1 MRDMFDPPASS
12 AAAASPASAPAV
24 PSGFP
29 RKVFDI
35 RRYLF
40 LVVRRLWL
48 VLLCFAVAVGF
59 ALVRMARQVP
69 KYASEAHIH
78 LVQPGGLPAA
88 LQNRENVL
96 GSYLY
101 TQRQLLLSRDV
112 IEAAKAKLGL
122 SPEQFSRKYDSLLVD
137 VLWETAILFIRVT
150 AYEPEFASDYA
161 NAIAEAFVEY
171 KAVERSDSSRN
182 TIVNLSQQAERLNGE
197 IARLEDDMLAFVRE
211 NRVVGIDE
219 RGNVAAELLGDLSK
233 QAAKFKTERM
243 LLEAQQP
250 LLNQASDDAILAT
263 LGYGAVL
270 QPLPAQAA
278 APGGGADA
286 AGAAPAGASDAESL
300 IEHDVV
306 SQPRWGDLKRENAML
321 EAQLANYRKK
331 YKDAHPLIQETL
343 RKLQENEDAL
353 KVEIQFALK
362 QYYSQLEALTIR
374 ERAAKRVEQAWE
386 DEALEIDRKQKAYD
400 GLKRNI
406 DRSQKLYDLIF
417 NRLKEVDISAGIDQE
432 SVRII
437 ESAQVPTAP
446 VNAQNMQMLFLAAL
460 VGIGMGLAL
469 VFLLDLIDD
478 SIRYPEEVSRALGV
492 PFIGLI
498 PAAARDRHGK
508 NTSLLL
514 DIDPTSGFAEAYR
527 NVRSALLLDPDSA
540 ASKVV
545 AVTSAV
551 PQEGKTTTS
560 INLAVCFAQAGSRVL
575 LVDGDLH
582 RGMLHHQLHVNAGW
596 GLSDIL
602 SGRKTAEEVTQ
613 EIATVPGLS
622 FIATGAFPDN
632 PAELVMQNAFD
643 AFLAAAKERY
653 DLVIVDAPPTM
664 VISEAAVI
672 ASKADATL
680 FVVWAGRTSQKL
692 LRTSVRQLLVRGA
705 NVLGVILNKLDLT
718 RISSYG
724 YSSYYHYYGY
734 DYRYASTDE
743 ATAGAYGASGGQP
756 AAGAAPE
763 GVPPPSADG
772 EA

>member
-1 MRDMFDPPASS
+1 MFDL
-12 AAAASPASAPAV
+12 
-24 PSGFP
+24 
-29 RKVFDI
+29 

-48 VLLCFAVAVGF
+48 VLLCFALAMCFV
-59 ALVRMARQVP
+59 LVRMARQVP
-69 KYASEAHIH
+69 KYASESRIH
-78 LVQPGGLPAA
+78 LVQPGGLPSA
-88 LQNRENVL
+88 LQDRENVI

-112 IEAAKAKLGL
+112 IDAAKKKVGL
-122 SPEQFSRKYDSLLVD
+122 SPAEFSEKYDSLVVD

-150 AYEPEFASDYA
+150 AYEPEFAADYA
-161 NAIAEAFVEY
+161 NAIADAFVEY
-171 KAVERSDSSRN
+171 KAAERTDTSRN

-197 IARLEDDMLAFVRE
+197 ISRLEDDLLSFVRE

-250 LLNQASDDAILAT
+250 LLNQASDEAILAT
-263 LGYGAVL
+263 LGYGTVL
-270 QPLPAQAA
+270 RPGLPEAA
-278 APGGGADA
+278 DGSGEEAPDAALAGTADA
-286 AGAAPAGASDAESL
+286 EGL
-300 IEHDVV
+300 IEREVV

-331 YKDAHPLIQETL
+331 YKDAHPLVQETL

-386 DEALEIDRKQKAYD
+386 EEALEIDRKQKAYD

-417 NRLKEVDISAGIDQE
+417 NRLKEIDISAGIDLE

-437 ESAQVPTAP
+437 ERAIVPTSP
-446 VNAQNMQMLFLAAL
+446 VNAQNMQMLFLAAIIGL
-460 VGIGMGLAL
+460 GMGLAL
-469 VFLLDLIDD
+469 VLVFDLLDD
-478 SIRYPEEVSRALGV
+478 SIRYPEEVSRVLGV
-492 PFIGLI
+492 PFVGLI
-498 PAAARDRHGK
+498 PAAARDRQGK
-508 NTSLLL
+508 RSTLLTA
-514 DIDPTSGFAEAYR
+514 IDPASGFAEAYR
-527 NVRSALLLDPDSA
+527 NVRSALLLNPDSA
-540 ASKVV
+540 RDKVV
-545 AVTSAV
+545 ALTSAV

-575 LVDGDLH
+575 LVDADLH

-613 EIATVPGLS
+613 QISSIPGLS

-643 AFLAAAKERY
+643 DFLAAAKEKY
-653 DLVIVDAPPTM
+653 DLVILDAPPTM
-664 VISEAAVI
+664 VISESAVI
-672 ASKADATL
+672 ASKADAVL

-705 NVLGVILNKLDLT
+705 NVLGVVLNKLDLT

-743 ATAGAYGASGGQP
+743 P
-756 AAGAAPE
+756 AAGYAAGKPA
-763 GVPPPSADG
+763 ADG
-772 EA
+772 SAPDGSAVAPGGEG

>member
-1 MRDMFDPPASS
+1 MRDMFDPPAS
-12 AAAASPASAPAV
+12 AAAASPVSAPTV

-48 VLLCFAVAVGF
+48 VLLCFAIAICF

-69 KYASEAHIH
+69 KYASESRIH
-78 LVQPGGLPAA
+78 LVRPGGLPSA
-88 LQNRENVL
+88 LQNREDVI

-112 IEAAKAKLGL
+112 INAAKDKLGL
-122 SPEQFSRKYDSLLVD
+122 SPEAFSRKYDSLVVD

-150 AYEPEFASDYA
+150 AYEPEFAADYA

-171 KAVERSDSSRN
+171 KAAERTDTSRN

-197 IARLEDDMLAFVRE
+197 IARLEDDLLAFVRE

-263 LGYGAVL
+263 LGYGTVL
-270 QPLPAQAA
+270 RPIPPQPAEN
-278 APGGGADA
+278 GGPDAGDA
-286 AGAAPAGASDAESL
+286 ALAGTSDAESL
-300 IEHDVV
+300 IEHEVV
-306 SQPRWGDLKRENAML
+306 SQPRWGDLKRDNAML

-386 DEALEIDRKQKAYD
+386 DEALEIDRKQKAYE

-417 NRLKEVDISAGIDQE
+417 NRLKEVDISAGMDQE

-437 ESAQVPTAP
+437 ESAQVPTEP

-469 VFLLDLIDD
+469 VFVLDLLDD

-508 NTSLLL
+508 NSTLLL

-527 NVRSALLLDPDSA
+527 NVRSALLLNPDRA
-540 ASKVV
+540 HAKVL
-545 AVTSAV
+545 ALTSAV

-602 SGRKTAEEVTQ
+602 SGRKTADEVTQ
-613 EIATVPGLS
+613 QIASIPGLS

-643 AFLAAAKERY
+643 EFLEAAKAQY

-672 ASKADATL
+672 ASKADAVL

-743 ATAGAYGASGGQP
+743 TPAETPGADAA
-756 AAGAAPE
+756 AAGDAPPDGNVSSLGPE
-763 GVPPPSADG
+763 G
-772 EA
+772 

>member
-1 MRDMFDPPASS
+1 MRDMFDPPASV
-12 AAAASPASAPAV
+12 PGDKASAPSV
-24 PSGFP
+24 PTVPTGFP

-48 VLLCFAVAVGF
+48 VLLCFALAVGF

-69 KYASEAHIH
+69 KYASEARVH

-88 LQNRENVL
+88 LQNRESVIGN
-96 GSYLY
+96 YLY

-112 IEAAKAKLGL
+112 INAAKGKLDL
-122 SPEQFSRKYDSLLVD
+122 PADQFARKYESLVVD

-150 AYEPEFASDYA
+150 AYEPEFAADYA
-161 NAIAEAFVEY
+161 NAIADAFVEY
-171 KAVERSDSSRN
+171 KASERSDSSRN

-197 IARLEDDMLAFVRE
+197 IARLEDDLLAFVRE

-233 QAAKFKTERM
+233 QAAFFKTERM

-270 QPLPAQAA
+270 QPPPAQS
-278 APGGGADA
+278 APAGGGAE
-286 AGAAPAGASDAESL
+286 AGAASPAGASDAESL

-306 SQPRWGDLKRENAML
+306 SQPRWGELKRDNAML
-321 EAQLANYRKK
+321 EAKLANYRKK

-417 NRLKEVDISAGIDQE
+417 NRLKEVDISAGIDLE

-437 ESAQVPTAP
+437 ERAQVPGGP

-460 VGIGMGLAL
+460 VGIGLGLAL
-469 VFLLDLIDD
+469 VFVLDLIDD
-478 SIRYPEEVSRALGV
+478 SIRYPEEVSRSLGI

-508 NTSLLL
+508 NSTLLT

-527 NVRSALLLDPDSA
+527 NVRSALLLSPEHA
-540 ASKVV
+540 RNKVL
-545 AVTSAV
+545 ALTSAV

-582 RGMLHHQLHVNAGW
+582 RGSLHHQLHVNAGW

-613 EIATVPGLS
+613 RISSIPGLS

-632 PAELVMQNAFD
+632 PAELAMQDAFD
-643 AFLAAAKERY
+643 NFLAAAKERY
-653 DLVIVDAPPTM
+653 DLIIVDAPPTM
-664 VISEAAVI
+664 VVSEAAVI

-743 ATAGAYGASGGQP
+743 ATAGAYGGKP
-756 AAGAAPE
+756 AAAAAVPD
-763 GVPPPSADG
+763 GVPPSGDG
-772 EA
+772 KA